1 MAVKTI
7 TEADGSVKI
16 EKQSDSWL
24 KERLNG
30 VLQSISA
37 SGGVPNLDDIKA
49 FKDISDEIKKRS
61 I

>member
-1 MAVKTI
+1 MAIKTI
-7 TEADGSVKI
+7 TETDGSIKV
-16 EKQSDSWL
+16 EKQSDAWL

-37 SGGVPNLDDIKA
+37 SGGVPNIEDVKS
-49 FKDISDEIKKRS
+49 FKEISDEIKKRN